1 MSDTKLYSCGVP
13 LIFFSLTSHP
23 YNLKFCYPDFWVAPL
38 KNSFNALYSYTCVC
52 SSGESCMQPSADAF
66 FSVCKQTTGS
76 LYFWAAH
83 LAGPVWG
90 PLASWCCAWLEAI
103 GLIAGIG
110 TQVCSSV
117 YSRSRHMLEVFFKQP
132 SSVLARDFVWSL
144 LWKRQ
149 RQVPHFT
156 THVSFQSHS
165 LSCQLIISHAIDQI

>member
-23 YNLKFCYPDFWVAPL
+23 YNLKFCYSDFWVALL

-110 TQVCSSV
+110 TQVRSAPLFIADLVIC
-117 YSRSRHMLEVFFKQP
+117 SRSFLAILLCSGAWFPFDPYFETTETSPFYYSCSTYIFNHTACHA
-132 SSVLARDFVWSL
+132 SS
-144 LWKRQ
+144 
-149 RQVPHFT
+149 
-156 THVSFQSHS
+156 
-165 LSCQLIISHAIDQI
+165 